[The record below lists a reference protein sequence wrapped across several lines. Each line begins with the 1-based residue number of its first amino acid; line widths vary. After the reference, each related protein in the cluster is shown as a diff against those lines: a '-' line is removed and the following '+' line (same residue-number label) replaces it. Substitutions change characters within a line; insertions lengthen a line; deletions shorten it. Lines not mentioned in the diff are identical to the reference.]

1 MIVAVLLAA
10 YVPISPPR
18 VPQYSCGRA
27 QSVVLPRNSHRS
39 LVLQAESGD
48 EKKTFLN
55 VLRDGYK
62 EGYEAG
68 QKYLSTPM
76 RSSVTDPNAAPLR
89 AADKIA
95 AILLTV
101 VLVETIAF
109 GGATSIAWLIGTAAA
124 SGAAQ
129 QARLFA
135 AVGAAASFR
144 AATRLPRLL
153 AECVALPYV
162 MRRIESRSTELRA
175 TYVKDRASQTIAVFG
190 VLLLTLRAFNAGALS
205 GTTGAAGAVLL
216 EKVASVSAPLGDLV
230 GSVAGLVWAGATR
243 IGARLVAIDAAARQT
258 PINAAFYAV
267 ADSEKV
273 LEPVGKLVVA
283 ALAAFLE
290 DVVKPILKTL
300 GFITVQTLG

>member
-1 MIVAVLLAA
+1 MTAVVAVLLTA

-18 VPQYSCGRA
+18 VPHYSCGRA

-109 GGATSIAWLIGTAAA
+109 GSATSIAWLIGTAAA

-190 VLLLTLRAFNAGALS
+190 VPLLTLRAFNAGTQYGFEENQTFLGCWNS
-205 GTTGAAGAVLL
+205 VKKRTG
-216 EKVASVSAPLGDLV
+216 
-230 GSVAGLVWAGATR
+230 
-243 IGARLVAIDAAARQT
+243 IQ
-258 PINAAFYAV
+258 
-267 ADSEKV
+267 
-273 LEPVGKLVVA
+273 
-283 ALAAFLE
+283 
-290 DVVKPILKTL
+290 
-300 GFITVQTLG
+300 

>member
-1 MIVAVLLAA
+1 MIAALLTA

-18 VPQYSCGRA
+18 VPHYSCGRA

-76 RSSVTDPNAAPLR
+76 RSSVTTRMPLHCVR
-89 AADKIA
+89 PTRLRPSCSPWSSRDHRLWRRHFYCMADWHGSGIRRS
-95 AILLTV
+95 T
-101 VLVETIAF
+101 
-109 GGATSIAWLIGTAAA
+109 TS
-124 SGAAQ
+124 
-129 QARLFA
+129 A
-135 AVGAAASFR
+135 AVCGRRRGRVLPCRDS
-144 AATRLPRLL
+144 ATRLL

-205 GTTGAAGAVLL
+205 GTTGRRRR
-216 EKVASVSAPLGDLV
+216 ASRKGGQRQRSAWR
-230 GSVAGLVWAGATR
+230 SCW
-243 IGARLVAIDAAARQT
+243 
-258 PINAAFYAV
+258 
-267 ADSEKV
+267 
-273 LEPVGKLVVA
+273 
-283 ALAAFLE
+283 
-290 DVVKPILKTL
+290 
-300 GFITVQTLG
+300 

>member
-1 MIVAVLLAA
+1 M
-10 YVPISPPR
+10 
-18 VPQYSCGRA
+18 
-27 QSVVLPRNSHRS
+27 
-39 LVLQAESGD
+39 QAESGD

-124 SGAAQ
+124 SGLA

-135 AVGAAASFR
+135 AVSAAASFR

-216 EKVASVSAPLGDLV
+216 EKVASVSAPLGDLID
-230 GSVAGLVWAGATR
+230 SVAGLVWAGATR

>member
-1 MIVAVLLAA
+1 MIAALLTAA

-27 QSVVLPRNSHRS
+27 PSIVLPRNSHRS

-124 SGAAQ
+124 SGLA

-135 AVGAAASFR
+135 AVSAAASFR

-216 EKVASVSAPLGDLV
+216 EKVASVSAPLGDLID
-230 GSVAGLVWAGATR
+230 SVAGLVWAGATR